1 MLSRTFAIAGEIV
14 LALAGLTFTAQ
25 GLGLTHSVRSVMN
38 DRPEWVAVGSGL
50 IVLAAVLLWRTTRR
64 RPA

>member
-1 MLSRTFAIAGEIV
+1 V
-14 LALAGLTFTAQ
+14 TFTAQ

-38 DRPEWVAVGSGL
+38 DRPEWVAIGSAMV
-50 IVLAAVLLWRTTRR
+50 VLAVILAWRTLRR

>member
-1 MLSRTFAIAGEIV
+1 VLAIAGEVV

-38 DRPEWVAVGSGL
+38 DRPEWVAIGSGL
-50 IVLAAVLLWRTTRR
+50 FVLAVVLFWWTTRR
-64 RPA
+64 RSA

>member
-1 MLSRTFAIAGEIV
+1 M

-38 DRPEWVAVGSGL
+38 DRPEWVAIGSAMV
-50 IVLAAVLLWRTTRR
+50 VLAVILFWVTVRR
-64 RPA
+64 RPL